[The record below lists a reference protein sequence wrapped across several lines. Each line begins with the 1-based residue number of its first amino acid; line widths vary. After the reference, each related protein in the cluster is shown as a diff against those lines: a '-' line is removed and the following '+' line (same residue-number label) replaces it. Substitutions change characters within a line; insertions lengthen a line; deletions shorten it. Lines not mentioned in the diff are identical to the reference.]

1 MILFG
6 FGSKEKKDAA
16 GVGSQSQQV
25 ASSATVSEK
34 GLVRAD
40 NQDRVFVDDGR
51 GVYCVADGMGGGA
64 EGGLASEIVCRD
76 IKMLVG
82 GAGRDFKSTVAAVQ
96 NAVEE
101 ANFAI
106 YTHAK
111 ESGAGVMGSTVAIL
125 VLDPSNPCHAGVCTV
140 GDTRVYRVC
149 KGMPELL
156 TRDHRAAKGDNTL
169 TRAVGVA
176 ETVKTEWVEF
186 DSVKGSRFVLC
197 TDGVHDVV
205 SASRLAVFVAAG
217 PIQSAADRLSADV
230 VKRGAPDNYSF
241 VIVSA

>member
-6 FGSKEKKDAA
+6 FGGKDRKDAA
-16 GVGSQSQQV
+16 DAEQRQT

-40 NQDRVFVDDGR
+40 NQDHVFVDDGR

-82 GAGRDFKSTVAAVQ
+82 GAARDFKSTVAAVQ
-96 NAVEE
+96 KAVEE
-101 ANFAI
+101 ANSAI
-106 YTHAK
+106 YSYAT
-111 ESGAGVMGSTVAIL
+111 ENGLGVMGSTVAIL
-125 VLDPSNPCHAGVCTV
+125 VLDPENPCHAGVCTV
-140 GDTRVYRVC
+140 GDTRVYRVS

-176 ETVKTEWVEF
+176 ESVKTEWFEI
-186 DSVKGSRFVLC
+186 DSAKGARLVLC

-217 PIQSAADRLSADV
+217 SIQAAAERLSADIL
-230 VKRGAPDNYSF
+230 KRGAPDNYSF

>member
-6 FGSKEKKDAA
+6 FGNKEKKDAESPSSRLA
-16 GVGSQSQQV
+16 
-25 ASSATVSEK
+25 ALSATVSEK

-40 NQDRVFVDDGR
+40 NQDHVFVDDGR

-82 GAGRDFKSTVAAVQ
+82 GAGMDFKSTVAAVQ
-96 NAVEE
+96 KAVEE
-101 ANFAI
+101 ANSII
-106 YTHAK
+106 YSYAT
-111 ESGAGVMGSTVAIL
+111 ENQFGVMGSTVAIL
-125 VLDPSNPCHAGVCTV
+125 VLDPANPRHAAVCTV
-140 GDTRVYRVC
+140 GDTRVYRVS

-156 TRDHRAAKGDNTL
+156 TRDHRAAKGGNTL

-176 ETVKTEWVEF
+176 ETVKTEWLEIE
-186 DSVKGSRFVLC
+186 STNGSRFVLC

-217 PIQSAADRLSADV
+217 PLRSAADRLSADIM
-230 VKRGAPDNYSF
+230 KRGAPDNYSF
-241 VIVSA
+241 VLVSV